1 MKNLAS
7 CSEPLEAE
15 FLDRV
20 RPHIRFDG
28 SPARACHCSASKA
41 SKVYVLY
48 QNSQTFNG

>member
-41 SKVYVLY
+41 SKVYVPK
-48 QNSQTFNG
+48 QSNI